1 MAVKGSK
8 PQYEIEADKRW
19 AQSNKETKQRANK
32 KSAARCFLR
41 DNAELE
47 ELHEFE
53 QIIKE
58 RKKKLKANER
68 KNKA

>member
-8 PQYEIEADKRW
+8 PRYEIEADKRW
-19 AQSNKETKQRANK
+19 AQSNKNTKQRANK

-41 DNAELE
+41 DDAKLE

-58 RKKKLKANER
+58 RKEILSAHKNNET
-68 KNKA
+68 